1 MKLHIAIIC
10 ALIGFVALANARTT
24 YRDAMGRLQGTATT
38 DSSGRVTFRDA
49 QGRLQ
54 GTATTDSSGRVTYRD
69 AKGRLQ
75 ATKK

>member
-1 MKLHIAIIC
+1 MKMQLVIVC
-10 ALIGFVALANARTT
+10 ALIGFVALADGTAT

-54 GTATTDSSGRVTYRD
+54 GT
-69 AKGRLQ
+69 
-75 ATKK
+75 KK